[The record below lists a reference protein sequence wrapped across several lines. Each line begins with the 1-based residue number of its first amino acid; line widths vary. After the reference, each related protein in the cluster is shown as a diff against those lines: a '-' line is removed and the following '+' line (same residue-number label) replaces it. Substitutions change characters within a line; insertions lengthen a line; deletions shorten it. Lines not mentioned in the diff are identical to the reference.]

1 MMMDKYKIVTPN
13 RERDSESA
21 FDRELRAMVIRI
33 CTFKKAER
41 LATKKE
47 MDDG

>member
-1 MMMDKYKIVTPN
+1 MALYKIVTPN
-13 RERDSESA
+13 RERESEND

-41 LATKKE
+41 LAKKE
-47 MDDG
+47 REDG